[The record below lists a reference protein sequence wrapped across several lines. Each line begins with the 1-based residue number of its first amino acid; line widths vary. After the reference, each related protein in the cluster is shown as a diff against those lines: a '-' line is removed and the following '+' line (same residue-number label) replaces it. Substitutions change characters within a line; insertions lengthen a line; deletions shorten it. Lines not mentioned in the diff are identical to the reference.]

1 MKNAL
6 VAYFSAEAGTTRR
19 IAEGLADAVA
29 ADLYEIKPEK
39 PYSEAD
45 LRWTNPLARC
55 NREKLG
61 KKDVPVEGKVPGW
74 AEYDTVY
81 LGFPIWYYGAP
92 NVIQTF
98 CKGYDWSGKK
108 IYVCNFRRERYWKNC
123 AETGT
128 LCQRRRDCGCQK
140 SSQCGRIVWVEEEC
154 MIWQSGYFSLDQIF
168 EQMERYLRIK
178 GENNGFSDNVLRS

>member
-1 MKNAL
+1 MMKAL

-19 IAEGLADAVA
+19 IAEELADIVA

-45 LRWTNPLARC
+45 LKWTNPLARC

-81 LGFPIWYYGAP
+81 LGFPIWYYAAP
-92 NVIQTF
+92 NVIPTF

-108 IYVCNFRRERYWKNC
+108 IYIFATSGGSGIGKTAQKLESFIKGGTIADARRVASVEELSGWKN
-123 AETGT
+123 A
-128 LCQRRRDCGCQK
+128 
-140 SSQCGRIVWVEEEC
+140 
-154 MIWQSGYFSLDQIF
+154 
-168 EQMERYLRIK
+168 
-178 GENNGFSDNVLRS
+178 